1 MSRQPPRTTGNSGP
15 QAENPP
21 PQTAPDAIQPGVAE
35 LLAVGLQ
42 HHQAGQLAEAEVH
55 YRRILDAAPDHADAL
70 HLLAGLAYQAGRHEP
85 AIELL
90 DRAIEH
96 NGGDPSYH
104 CSYGLV
110 LQGLNHLDEAI
121 ASYDRA
127 LVLNPDYAAALIN
140 RGLALQALGRFAEAL
155 ESHDRALAIEPDF
168 AAAWLNRGNT
178 LQQLGRFAEAL
189 DSYDRALAI
198 RSDLAEAHYNRA
210 ETLRLDEE
218 RLLSL
223 EHLDEAVA
231 QRGRALAQERLKEA
245 LASYDRVLALRSDY
259 AGISMSRGITL
270 QKLGRLTEALDSYD
284 RALALR
290 PDDAEIWIGRG
301 GTLQGLGRLAEAL
314 ESYDRALALKPNS
327 AVVVIER
334 GNILQQ
340 LGRFAEALNSY
351 DQTLTTRPDFAG
363 AWLNRGNALEQLG
376 RFVEALES
384 YDRALAVRPDFLG
397 ALLNRGS
404 ALEELGRYAEA
415 LESYDRALA
424 VRPDYAE
431 ALNNRGN
438 ALQHLGRF
446 GEALGSYDR
455 ALAANRYY
463 SEAMFNRGN
472 LVQKLG
478 NVAEALEGYDQT
490 LDDAAR
496 LHNRGFALPSQE
508 QPNGAIVSNQAEAP
522 EPAYAIGQWFDTKQ
536 RLWDWDNYDAGEA
549 KARHALRTSASRL
562 APFALLALSST
573 PEEQLECARH
583 VTAAVAVRAP
593 LMLPRAK
600 LRPTEKIRLG
610 YLSHDFRENALAI
623 LIPGLIE
630 EHDRRRFE
638 VVGYSYGPDDH
649 GARRA
654 RLEGA
659 FDRFVDIRDMRDRE
673 AAELIHANAVDI
685 LIDLNGYT
693 GDSRAEI
700 LACRPAPIQVNYL
713 GFTATMGADF
723 IDYIIADRFVVPE
736 DQQPFFSERLVY
748 LPECYQCNDDKREI
762 AERTPSRAE
771 CELPEAGFVFCCFS
785 NSYKI
790 TPTFFDIWMRLLH
803 AVPGSVLWLLDPWTL
818 SAGAVAKANL
828 AREAAA
834 RGIEPERL
842 VFAPRLPF
850 YPDHLARHRPADLFL
865 DTLPFNAHTTAGDAL
880 WAGLP
885 LLTCA
890 GNSFTGRVAGSMLH
904 AVGLGELVTTSLEE
918 YEAVALQLAHDV
930 GLLAQFRDRLAR
942 NRLTS
947 PLFDTK
953 RFARNIEAAYCRMWE
968 MWQAGHPPTAFSI
981 S

>member
-1 MSRQPPRTTGNSGP
+1 VGNPAVRTASG
-15 QAENPP
+15 AL
-21 PQTAPDAIQPGVAE
+21 QPGIAE
-35 LLAVGLQ
+35 LLAAGLA
-42 HHQAGQLAEAEVH
+42 HHQAGRLAEAEVH
-55 YRRILDAAPDHADAL
+55 YRRILDSVPDHADVL
-70 HLLAGLAYQAGRHEP
+70 HLLGGLAYQTGRHP
-85 AIELL
+85 AAIELIG
-90 DRAIEH
+90 RAIGH

-110 LQGLNHLDEAI
+110 LQGLDRLDEAI

-127 LVLNPDYAAALIN
+127 LLLSPDYAAALIN
-140 RGLALQALGRFAEAL
+140 RGLALEALERFAEAL
-155 ESHDRALAIEPDF
+155 ESYDRALAIEPNF
-168 AAAWLNRGNT
+168 AEAWLNRGNT
-178 LQQLGRFAEAL
+178 LQQLGRFGEAL
-189 DSYDRALAI
+189 ESYDHAI
-198 RSDLAEAHYNRA
+198 AVRPDLAEAHYNRA
-210 ETLRLDEE
+210 EALHSLVRLDEE

-223 EHLDEAVA
+223 QHLDEAVA
-231 QRGRALAQERLKEA
+231 QRDRALAQERLEEA
-245 LASYDRVLALRSDY
+245 LASYDRVLTLRSDY
-259 AGISMSRGITL
+259 PGISMRRGITL

-314 ESYDRALALKPNS
+314 ESYGRALALKPNS
-327 AVVVIER
+327 AAAVIDR
-334 GNILQQ
+334 GYILQQ

-351 DQTLTTRPDFAG
+351 DQALTTWPDFAE

-404 ALEELGRYAEA
+404 SLEELGRYAEA
-415 LESYDRALA
+415 LESYNRALA
-424 VRPDYAE
+424 VRPDYAS

-438 ALQHLGRF
+438 ALQQLGRF
-446 GEALGSYDR
+446 GEALDSYNR
-455 ALAANRYY
+455 ALAANPHY

-478 NVAEALEGYDQT
+478 NVAEALEGYDQP
-490 LDDAAR
+490 LDDAVR

-508 QPNGAIVSNQAEAP
+508 QPNGAIVSNQAEAI
-522 EPAYAIGQWFDTKQ
+522 EPAYAIGQWFNTKQ
-536 RLWDWDNYDAGEA
+536 RLWDWDNYDEGEA
-549 KARHALRTSASRL
+549 KARDSLRTSVSRL

-573 PEEQLECARH
+573 PEEQLECSRH

-593 LMLPRAK
+593 LMLARAK
-600 LRPTEKIRLG
+600 PRPTEKIRLG
-610 YLSHDFRENALAI
+610 YLSHDFRENAVAI
-623 LIPGLIE
+623 LISGLIE
-630 EHDRRRFE
+630 QHDRQRFE
-638 VVGYSYGPDDH
+638 IVGYSYGPDDH
-649 GARRA
+649 SGYRA
-654 RLEGA
+654 RLERA
-659 FDRFVDIRDMRDRE
+659 FDRFVDIRDMEDQE
-673 AAELIHANAVDI
+673 AAELIHSDAVDI

-693 GDSRAEI
+693 GESRAEI

-713 GFTATMGADF
+713 GFTATMAADF

-736 DQQPFFSERLVY
+736 DQQPFFSERLVH

-790 TPTFFDIWMRLLH
+790 TPIFFDIWMRLLH
-803 AVPGSVLWLLDPWTL
+803 AVPGSVLWLLDPWTR
-818 SAGAVAKANL
+818 SAGALAKANL
-828 AREAAA
+828 ARAAAA

-842 VFAPRLPF
+842 VFAPRLRF
-850 YPDHLARHRPADLFL
+850 YPDHLARHRLADLFL
-865 DTLPFNAHTTAGDAL
+865 DTLPFNAHTTASDAL

-890 GNSFTGRVAGSMLH
+890 GNTFAGRVAGSMLH

-918 YEAVALQLAHDV
+918 YEALAL
-930 GLLAQFRDRLAR
+930 RLAR
-942 NRLTS
+942 DVELLRGLRERLAHNRLS
-947 PLFDTK
+947 YPLFDT
-953 RFARNIEAAYCRMWE
+953 RRYARNLEAAYRRMWE
-968 MWQAGHPPTAFSI
+968 TSTAGRAPAAFSV